1 MQVIDMIAAALENA
15 ANGQDATIGS
25 LAAQLADARS
35 CDADPAV
42 LQAAQAIALEVRP
55 CSA

>member
-1 MQVIDMIAAALENA
+1 MIAAALEEA
-15 ANGQDATIGS
+15 ANKQHATGS
-25 LAAQLADARS
+25 LAAQLTDAGS

-55 CSA
+55 FSACFKS

>member
-1 MQVIDMIAAALENA
+1 MQVIDMIAAALEDA
-15 ANGQDATIGS
+15 VNGQDATIGYR
-25 LAAQLADARS
+25 AAQLTDVRS

-42 LQAAQAIALEVRP
+42 VQAAQAIALEVRF